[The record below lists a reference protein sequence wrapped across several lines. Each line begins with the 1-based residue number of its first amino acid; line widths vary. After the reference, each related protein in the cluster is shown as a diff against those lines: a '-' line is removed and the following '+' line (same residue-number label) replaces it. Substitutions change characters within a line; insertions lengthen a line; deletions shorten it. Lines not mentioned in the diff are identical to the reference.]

1 MQSQSSSLITFDTQL
16 KTALFIITTTGLNKE
31 IHLSLVMWGR
41 DAGIKSGCSEQLFLA
56 AMFFFFARVR
66 RTKQKRPF
74 LYQSQGQLKLKL
86 FLDENTVSL
95 KSRSR
100 SSIAIQIFFFF
111 LFQCINFRCSSRGHF
126 QLIPKY
132 SFFAIQIFT

>member
-1 MQSQSSSLITFDTQL
+1 MQNQSSSLITFDTQL

-31 IHLSLVMWGR
+31 IPLWLVMWGR

-56 AMFFFFARVR
+56 AIFFFASVR

-86 FLDENTVSL
+86 FLEENTVSL
-95 KSRSR
+95 KSRSN
-100 SSIAIQIFFFF
+100 SSIALQTFF